1 MARITISLP
10 DALKDQL
17 DATAEAR
24 NISVSE
30 LVQQALKNLFAAPP
44 NPPPAPPPAPKPQ
57 PVDAAALE
65 RLAQL
70 EKHVAALSYEAEH
83 LRQGMGTISGYFQ
96 NLGLSLPYPPPIK
109 PPAWPHTPPPWA
121 HVKFK

>member
-17 DATAEAR
+17 DVTAEAR

-30 LVQQALKNLFAAPP
+30 LVQQALKNLFAAPL
-44 NPPPAPPPAPKPQ
+44 NLAPAPKPQ
-57 PVDAAALE
+57 PVDASVLE

-83 LRQGMGTISGYFQ
+83 LRQGMG
-96 NLGLSLPYPPPIK
+96 
-109 PPAWPHTPPPWA
+109 